1 MDAITEKLVKA
12 LFEGGPSAIIAVLT
26 LIIIALFFERKRL
39 LDELTKKD
47 SKIEK
52 IIDDY
57 YRGNLSLS
65 EALTSLKI
73 VLYEIKAKL

>member
-1 MDAITEKLVKA
+1 MDAIYEKLVKA
-12 LFEGGPSAIIAVLT
+12 LFEGGPPAIIAVLT
-26 LIIIALFFERKRL
+26 LIIVALFFERKRL